1 MLRYRDFLI
10 LNEQADVEDTEGST
24 SGLMTDYKNDTQART
39 NINSAIQANANYNSL
54 FTAIKNYWT
63 KQIPLLK
70 NKPKDQMTDSDE
82 SMLDMI
88 EAKFKTNDPKE
99 IENYAMQKV
108 IGGHKKELEYNKDKK
123 ALTIKGYTET
133 TYDKTIKSK

>member
-99 IENYAMQKV
+99 IENYAMQTLLVKQTGLLLMNEM
-108 IGGHKKELEYNKDKK
+108 IPAD
-123 ALTIKGYTET
+123 
-133 TYDKTIKSK
+133 